1 MEYTHQQEARR
12 VQKRRIQCRETVCK
26 ISGWLCWA
34 VRQELVWRSPN
45 RRHRREQ
52 ALLSPP
58 VVRKEF
64 RRQLNP
70 LVEKRRGRHLM
81 SRTNEPLQP
90 SFPSLAL
97 SIIWYS

>member
-1 MEYTHQQEARR
+1 MNRMWLGIIFDCVSKKNAQGEF
-12 VQKRRIQCRETVCK
+12 QCRKTVCE

-34 VRQELVWRSPN
+34 VRQELVWRSPS
-45 RRHRREQ
+45 RRHRRER
-52 ALLSPP
+52 ALLSLP

-70 LVEKRRGRHLM
+70 LAEKRRDRHLM

-90 SFPSLAL
+90 SFPS
-97 SIIWYS
+97 